1 MSNCSEKEGA
11 QQLLVDGAP
20 TVTEDHRHLGEV
32 AGAAVAAEVGEDVI
46 VDNLVTVIVTLP
58 PIADHSDTVAENIT
72 VHDTLFNESVKL
84 EPSSFNFVSV
94 VTATDDC

>member
-1 MSNCSEKEGA
+1 M
-11 QQLLVDGAP
+11 QLLLVDGAP
-20 TVTEDHRHLGEV
+20 TVREGHRHLGEV
-32 AGAAVAAEVGEDVI
+32 AGAAVAAEVGEDV
-46 VDNLVTVIVTLP
+46 VKGHLVTVIMTLP